1 MSSFSVTQGN
11 RAVCV
16 GGKGMTEDETVG
28 WHHRVNG
35 HQSEQ
40 TLGCSDG
47 QGSLACC
54 GPWGRRESDTTEQL
68 NHSMWWEGGKE
79 REGTEHHG
87 SEPWESHSEDSTMGS
102 ALWRTSLAQGSEL
115 LFRGE
120 KPSPESGLLGPGGWR
135 CFQVSLSPSQLSP
148 PVASAFPPSYLC
160 TPQRESS
167 GGSLTLLFPTTAK
180 ERLLRSFHQSAWR
193 LRR

>member
-28 WHHRVNG
+28 WHHRVNR

-115 LFRGE
+115 L
-120 KPSPESGLLGPGGWR
+120 
-135 CFQVSLSPSQLSP
+135 V
-148 PVASAFPPSYLC
+148 
-160 TPQRESS
+160 
-167 GGSLTLLFPTTAK
+167 
-180 ERLLRSFHQSAWR
+180 
-193 LRR
+193 